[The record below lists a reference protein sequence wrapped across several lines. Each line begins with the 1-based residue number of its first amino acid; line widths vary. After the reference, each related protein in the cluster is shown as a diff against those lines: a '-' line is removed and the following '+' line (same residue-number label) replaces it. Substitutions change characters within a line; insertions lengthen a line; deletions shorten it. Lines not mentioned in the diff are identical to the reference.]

1 MKLLRNILS
10 AALTSLLL
18 IPISTHAENPVLN
31 PGFEEDAATPVEWG
45 ISAVANGAK
54 AEIDSKE
61 FHSGER
67 SLRLDQT
74 SAVTLP
80 TGANE
85 AESMA
90 KILIDNKAGGSVNAS
105 QKIPVEEGESY
116 DFSFWYKASGLL
128 PENVRE
134 PKKGYAHLMV
144 WIYWQDNQNR
154 RVEGDTADT
163 SRWII
168 NQGVDAPDWVEAMN
182 KGFGSSQRLN
192 GHPCVAPPGA
202 RFANISFQ
210 LITNAPRV
218 TPKVWIDDV
227 SFQKT
232 GQ

>member
-1 MKLLRNILS
+1 MKPLRNILS

-18 IPISTHAENPVLN
+18 VPLSAHAENPVLN

-128 PENVRE
+128 PENVRFKPIPVGPE
-134 PKKGYAHLMV
+134 DDFRIVGKVVAV
-144 WIYWQDNQNR
+144 R
-154 RVEGDTADT
+154 RT
-163 SRWII
+163 S
-168 NQGVDAPDWVEAMN
+168 
-182 KGFGSSQRLN
+182 K
-192 GHPCVAPPGA
+192 
-202 RFANISFQ
+202 
-210 LITNAPRV
+210 
-218 TPKVWIDDV
+218 
-227 SFQKT
+227 
-232 GQ
+232 